1 MNRFRPNLVVEGCE
15 PFDEDRW
22 KRIRI
27 GGVEMAIVKPC
38 PALPGHHHR
47 QPNSRQS
54 EGAA

>member
-1 MNRFRPNLVVEGCE
+1 METPLPINRFRPNLVVEGCE

-38 PALPGHHHR
+38 AVLAWSPP
-47 QPNSRQS
+47 
-54 EGAA
+54 